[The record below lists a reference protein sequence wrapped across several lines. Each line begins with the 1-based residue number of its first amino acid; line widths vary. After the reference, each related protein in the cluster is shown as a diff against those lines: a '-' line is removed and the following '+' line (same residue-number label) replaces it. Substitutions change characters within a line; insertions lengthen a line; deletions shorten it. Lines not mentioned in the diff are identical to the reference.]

1 VAEKKTSPKRTP
13 AKKLSFGEAVGE
25 VEQILA
31 GLEQDEV
38 DIDKLSEE
46 VGRAVELIQVCR
58 EKLAKTDSEVRDLV
72 AGLQSSGSDE
82 ETDAGSGED
91 LPF

>member
-1 VAEKKTSPKRTP
+1 MAEKKTNPKKTP

-38 DIDKLSEE
+38 DIDRLSEE
-46 VGRAVELIQVCR
+46 VKRAVELIQVCR
-58 EKLAKTDSEVRDLV
+58 EKLDKTDREVRDLV
-72 AGLQSSGSDE
+72 AGLQPSGSDE
-82 ETDAGSGED
+82 DAPAEGRED